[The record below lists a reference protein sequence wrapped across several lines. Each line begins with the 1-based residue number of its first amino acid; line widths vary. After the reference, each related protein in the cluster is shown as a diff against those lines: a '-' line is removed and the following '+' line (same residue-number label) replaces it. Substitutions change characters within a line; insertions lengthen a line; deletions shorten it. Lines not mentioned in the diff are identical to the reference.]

1 MVYENL
7 TAPPSEHYID
17 GLHEHR
23 KELWRRAKNK
33 WKSIDQFVQRKY
45 QVWPE
50 RRHRG
55 RPEYRP
61 STPAHIIDHAA
72 DTQMAYDPN
81 VSRPPHTESDESQLK
96 ADRIENAITAIFH
109 DSSLKEPN
117 LVWKQA
123 GRYLLQYGYAVIE
136 GPHWSFDE
144 GPMSPQQQEYETDE
158 DFDERVKH
166 YGRIKSRHNPIR
178 IHCPHPSTILLD
190 PFQKQPDEAIKM
202 SKINMLDLKRLAVR
216 KILSRDYARELFVP
230 EGCEDWTQLEI
241 MEHWDIS
248 WHSIKVMETGQLLY
262 QEPNP
267 WGYVPFTHAFAG
279 FGTEPTDANDMNPA
293 HFAVGLLDHVR
304 ESIRIQAQNESAKHA
319 ATMTAAF
326 RSWGTTRDD
335 TATAAEEIEEGR
347 MLQGQKEDYWQVNVP
362 EYGRWMFQSGQEVIA
377 DIEAGTYTRTLSGRR
392 EEGVT
397 TVGQQ
402 VILSTAASR
411 KFQAPARQLE
421 HMATIIARWI
431 LQAVSVRGET
441 IGVGRH
447 QLKPSDIESDYTIG
461 VTFELVDPALQLQQ
475 RQLGLQEVNAGF
487 KSLETYWHTDLRL
500 SDTSGEWDRI
510 TEEAVKKHPI
520 ISGLMAA
527 RAAKQLGFP
536 QAAAVF
542 EQQAAQSLSEIE
554 QRVAQV
560 QPVNEAGLVGPDGQP
575 IQSEPMEAAS
585 PNGVSA
591 GLREILTADIV
602 KPGRTRAGGLEL
614 GQ

>member
-1 MVYENL
+1 MRDL
-7 TAPPSEHYID
+7 TLPAPPSERYID
-17 GLHEHR
+17 GLHEYR
-23 KELWRRAKNK
+23 VGLWRHAKNK
-33 WKSIDQFVQRKY
+33 WKSIDTYVQRKY

-55 RPEYRP
+55 RPQYRP

-81 VSRPPHTESDESQLK
+81 VSRAPHTDSDDSQLK
-96 ADRIENAITAIFH
+96 ADRIENAVTAILH

-136 GPHWSFDE
+136 GPHWNFDE
-144 GPMSPQQQEYETDE
+144 GPVSPRQQEYDTEE
-158 DFDERVKH
+158 EFEERTKH
-166 YGRIKSRHNPIR
+166 YKRIKSRHNPIR
-178 IHCPHPSTILLD
+178 IHCPHPSTVLLD
-190 PFQKQPDEAIKM
+190 PFQKQPDEALKI
-202 SKINMLDLKRLAVR
+202 SKVSLRDLKKLSVR
-216 KILSRDYARELFVP
+216 KLETRDYAQELQIP
-230 EGCEDWTQLEI
+230 DGWEDWSQVEI
-241 MEHWDIS
+241 MEHWDNC
-248 WHSIKVMETGQLLY
+248 WHSIKMMETGQLLY

-279 FGTEPTDANDMNPA
+279 FGGEPTDATDMDPA

-335 TATAAEEIEEGR
+335 TAAVSEELEEGR

-402 VILSTAASR
+402 VILSTAATR

-421 HMATIIARWI
+421 HMATIVAKWI
-431 LQAVSVRGET
+431 LQAVDVRGET
-441 IGVGRH
+441 IGVGAK
-447 QLKPSDIESDYTIG
+447 QLKPGDIDSDYTIA
-461 VTFELVDPALQLQQ
+461 VTFELIDPALQLQQ
-475 RQLGLQEVNAGF
+475 RQVGLQEVSAGF

-500 SDTSGEWDRI
+500 SDTTEEWDRLS
-510 TEEAVKKHPI
+510 EQAVKQHPI
-520 ISGLMAA
+520 IAGLMAA
-527 RAAKQLGFP
+527 RAAQKLGFP
-536 QAAAVF
+536 KAAAVF
-542 EQQAAQSLSEIE
+542 EQQAAQSLTKFE
-554 QRVAQV
+554 QEVGEV
-560 QPVNEAGLVGPDGQP
+560 QPTSPNGLVGPDGQP
-575 IQSEPMEAAS
+575 LQSEPTEANS
-585 PNGVSA
+585 PNGA
-591 GLREILTADIV
+591 IQGLREMLTANTV